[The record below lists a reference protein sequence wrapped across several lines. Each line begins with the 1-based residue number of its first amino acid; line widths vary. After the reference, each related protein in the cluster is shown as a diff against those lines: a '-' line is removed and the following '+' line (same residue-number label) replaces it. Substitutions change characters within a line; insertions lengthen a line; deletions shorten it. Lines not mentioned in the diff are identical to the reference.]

1 MNIAVIILAAA
12 LVGAVAVVAV
22 LWSKLTAVKIENA
35 RLNERCLAADSMM
48 ARHKADLEQANAD
61 FEKRFS
67 QLASRVLAVN
77 SESLRLQNTNSL
89 SEVLAPVKQD
99 LENFKRSI
107 TEYYSKEARE
117 RFALGERIRDL
128 GDLNNI
134 VSRET
139 RRLTDALKYT

>member
-61 FEKRFS
+61 LRNVFATRFS
-67 QLASRVLAVN
+67 SACCKFREPEAAEYKQPFLK
-77 SESLRLQNTNSL
+77 SLR
-89 SEVLAPVKQD
+89 
-99 LENFKRSI
+99 R
-107 TEYYSKEARE
+107 
-117 RFALGERIRDL
+117 
-128 GDLNNI
+128 
-134 VSRET
+134 
-139 RRLTDALKYT
+139 